1 MSTPA
6 AEAFTASLP
15 APSLPVSGLA
25 LSGRPSPLLPADHP
39 VKGTQSAQF
48 GAAPPG
54 TAGDRSAAPKADIA
68 RRDHPVRHKA

>member
-15 APSLPVSGLA
+15 ARLPVSGLA

-68 RRDHPVRHKA
+68 RRYYPVRHKA